1 MPYTKASIA
10 GELHITGF
18 PTSFEGELFIERKG
32 YERAQISVS
41 KGTKKAYFLAEL
53 TRPKKEN
60 VIERKIGSLWK

>member
-18 PTSFEGELFIERKG
+18 PTSFEGDLFIEREG
-32 YERAQISVS
+32 YEIAQISVL

-53 TRPKKEN
+53 TRPKEED
-60 VIERKIGSLWK
+60 VIESKIGSLWK